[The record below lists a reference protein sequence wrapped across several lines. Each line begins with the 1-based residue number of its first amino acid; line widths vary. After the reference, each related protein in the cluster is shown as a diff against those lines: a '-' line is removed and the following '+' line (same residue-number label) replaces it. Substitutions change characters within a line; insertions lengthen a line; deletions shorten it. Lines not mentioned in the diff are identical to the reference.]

1 MEEVTPLLVEGE
13 KQRFSYMVKSF
24 INNAIK
30 RLEEPGAPFSL
41 KIEVHV
47 RFLND
52 LADWNHRH

>member
-1 MEEVTPLLVEGE
+1 VEGE

-30 RLEEPGAPFSL
+30 RSEEAGAPLSP

-52 LADWNHRH
+52 LSDWNHRH